1 MLRRPVCYKMKI
13 LSFIQQ
19 KINSFLFVIVIA
31 VLPPI
36 HVSAQEKVQEMPDQP
51 DFEMFRQ
58 QTEGWKDA
66 YNSGDARNLVPFYSE
81 NADYISSHV
90 DGLEARGRENLIA
103 NFQRGV
109 SSGGHIDSIEI
120 LKTEFSGDLV
130 TLLCKYQAT
139 NSGTTVTGRNLLV
152 MRKIDNNWLIVLHMT
167 VV

>member
-1 MLRRPVCYKMKI
+1 MKTLI
-13 LSFIQQ
+13 KLI
-19 KINSFLFVIVIA
+19 VIVIA
-31 VLPPI
+31 VLPPF
-36 HVSAQEKVQEMPDQP
+36 HVSAQVKAQEMQDQP
-51 DFEMFRQ
+51 DFEMFSQ

-66 YNSGDARNLVPFYSE
+66 YNSGDAMNLVPFYSE

-90 DGLEARGRENLIA
+90 EGLEARGREKLIA

-120 LKTEFSGDLV
+120 LKMELSGDLV

-139 NSGTTVTGRNLLV
+139 NSGVTVSGRNLLV
-152 MRKIDNNWLIVLHMT
+152 MRKIKGEWLIVLHMT